1 MELLCKIAGAGKTAG
16 ESDIRYGKISG
27 NKLFGCQEQPFLLK
41 IFHGRTMKILTE
53 KPLAD
58 TGTDVDDSSDFF
70 DGKVTLEIGV
80 DPGQQLFDPGV
91 LKGGRS
97 AVGKHFRLLADEEQH
112 PGLSLI
118 HI

>member
-1 MELLCKIAGAGKTAG
+1 
-16 ESDIRYGKISG
+16 
-27 NKLFGCQEQPFLLK
+27 
-41 IFHGRTMKILTE
+41 MKILME

-112 PGLSLI
+112 PGNSGADLKLIACLSFSQAEKAASKSRKNAGCSNFK
-118 HI
+118 